1 MNTQRIVSIVVACL
15 VNLACLSCAGDRRAP
30 VTGAEPAVRDLA
42 QFEAD
47 LRAACAGAPD
57 IRLEEA
63 GRVDWEGF
71 SAPIWVVH
79 VERPGATSRVLVE
92 AGTHGNEPAGPAW
105 ALELARTLASDP
117 GAYPGA
123 SFDIVPLLN
132 PWGWSRDVRQ
142 GRDGRDINRD
152 FARFATQEA
161 RIFRDVVRGTRYDFA
176 IDHHEDNTHDGFY
189 LYQYAN
195 ADTGPARRLIGALRN
210 RGYRIEQDARFSI
223 LRTKDGLIRA
233 PRWGLW
239 YVKAAGTLSLTNWLR
254 LEGIPKVSTIETPTS
269 LPMADRVELH
279 RTAFASLLG
288 DVLEGGSH

>member
-1 MNTQRIVSIVVACL
+1 MNTRRIASIVIAC
-15 VNLACLSCAGDRRAP
+15 LACLSCASDRRAP

-79 VERPGATSRVLVE
+79 VQRPGATARVLVE
-92 AGTHGNEPAGPAW
+92 GGTHGNEPAGPAW
-105 ALELARTLASDP
+105 AVDLVRSLASDP
-117 GAYPGA
+117 SLFPHV
-123 SFDIVPLLN
+123 SFDVVPLLN

-142 GRDGRDINRD
+142 DRGGRDINRD
-152 FARFATQEA
+152 FAAFATQEA
-161 RIFRDVVRGTRYDFA
+161 RIFRDLVRGTRYDFA
-176 IDHHEDNTHDGFY
+176 IDHHEDTTHEGFY

-195 ADTGPARRLIGALRN
+195 VDTGPARRLIDTVRS
-210 RGYRIEQDARFSI
+210 RGYRIEQDAHFSI

-254 LEGIPKVSTIETPTS
+254 LEGIPKVYTIETPTA
-269 LPMADRVELH
+269 LPMADRIELH
-279 RTAFASLLG
+279 RIALASLL
-288 DVLEGGSH
+288 DDALEGGSP